1 MTCPASYLLSPV
13 GDLLLTAA
21 RHKHLVER
29 AKRRSLVRLVLP
41 ATAATLVTGTVVAV
55 SMATTGATS
64 NVAVHRPAPVHAT
77 ADYLAD
83 RAPDLSRSARRT
95 TLQPLP
101 DVEKQQYL
109 TAPLNV
115 WAEPRAHGKPLD
127 VLASHSKVDVTGVV
141 RHGFA
146 QVLMGREV
154 RWVNH
159 AYLVDHLPKPKP
171 TPKVQPKPEAAP
183 STAPAPSTAAVPT
196 GGIVSGAACAT
207 GSEMESGIVANAI
220 ALHRAVCAHFPQ
232 VSEYGGYRPDGE
244 HTDGH
249 AIDIMVYSDSST
261 GQAVADW
268 VRANASTL
276 HVDEVIWAQRI
287 WTTQRSSEGWRMME
301 DRGST
306 TANHYDHVHV
316 HVS

>member
-1 MTCPASYLLSPV
+1 
-13 GDLLLTAA
+13 LTAA

-29 AKRRSLVRLVLP
+29 AKRRSLVRLVVP

-64 NVAVHRPAPVHAT
+64 NVAVHRPAPVHVT

-83 RAPDLSRSARRT
+83 RAPEFSRSARRT

-115 WAEPRAHGKPLD
+115 WAEPREHGKPLD

-141 RHGFA
+141 RNGFA
-146 QVLMGREV
+146 QVLMDREV
-154 RWVNH
+154 RWVNG

-171 TPKVQPKPEAAP
+171 KPKPKPTPEAAP
-183 STAPAPSTAAVPT
+183 STAAAAPT
-196 GGIVSGAACAT
+196 GGGILSSAACAT

-220 ALHRAVCAHFPQ
+220 TLHRAVCAHFPQ
-232 VSEYGGYRPDGE
+232 VTEYGGYRPDGE
-244 HTDGH
+244 HSDGH

-276 HVDEVIWAQRI
+276 HVDEVIWAQHI

-316 HVS
+316 HVY